1 MVMTMAPNLEAAMH
15 ESLREVDGSTFIVMD
30 PSKLDVLRID
40 VEHLAAEAARAQKP
54 VALVVGQAL
63 RGPLT
68 KSLLGMGLDVPVL
81 AYPELPPDTQLEP
94 IGVIGAA
101 LANA

>member
-1 MVMTMAPNLEAAMH
+1 MTLAPSLEAAMH
-15 ESLREVDGSTFIVMD
+15 EALREVDGSTFIVMD
-30 PSKLDVLRID
+30 PTKLDVVRID
-40 VEHLAAEAARAQKP
+40 VDHLAGQAARAQRP

-63 RGPLT
+63 RSPLT
-68 KSLLGMGLDVPVL
+68 KSLRGMGLDVPVL
-81 AYPELPPDTQLEP
+81 AYPELPPDVELEP